1 MRLEIQATQLLYGR
15 PKILTKV
22 FPTPVWIHI
31 CVYDT
36 HFLLVIWNLGM
47 TEQSSILYIQFSSVV
62 SLCHP
67 MDTRFWQAFLMA
79 QLVKNLPA
87 MWETWVQS
95 LVWEDPLENR
105 NATHSSILVWRI
117 PRIV

>member
-36 HFLLVIWNLGM
+36 HFLLVIWNFGM

-67 MDTRFWQAFLMA
+67 MDCSMPGFPVHHQLPELARAHVHQVGDTIQPSHPLLSPSTPAF
-79 QLVKNLPA
+79 NLS
-87 MWETWVQS
+87 QQQG
-95 LVWEDPLENR
+95 
-105 NATHSSILVWRI
+105 IFQ
-117 PRIV
+117 